1 MCTFIQETLKP
12 EIFWTALASIGTLLA
27 VMVALFMPLI
37 IQHSR
42 NNRIERLILA
52 ELEGNLNI
60 IKNMASRESRSLP
73 NDIKISAIQNN
84 DALVTHINLR
94 LWHQYRY
101 ELAADRPDSYEKYN
115 SLYRLAEAIIDAPK
129 EPTMRLMIQTDEAG
143 SFVTHYEELIK

>member
-37 IQHSR
+37 IQRSR

-73 NDIKISAIQNN
+73 NGIKISAIQNN

-101 ELAADRPDSYEKYN
+101 ELAADRPDSYEKYH

-143 SFVTHYEELIK
+143 SFVTRYEELIK